1 MEYRMLE
8 QLSIVDLRDQ
18 LEDMGIPLTSTM
30 TKKDMLDAYLASLTY
45 VQESKTITTRQRRLS
60 PRSSE

>member
-1 MEYRMLE
+1 MLE